1 MTVAEGG
8 GIFVSYRRQDTSH
21 LAGRLYDRL
30 ASALGEENVFID
42 VDMIQLGEDFAEAI
56 SRAVTACEVLLA
68 VIGPNWLTAA
78 DMRGS
83 RRLDDPYDFV
93 RLEIEAALTGGV
105 RVIPVLVEDAAMPG
119 RQDLPESLAGLARRS
134 ALRIRHE
141 AFANDAARL
150 VDVIQRALEAG
161 ADRGLPVPR
170 ARLTRVGEELRAV
183 AVEFFNT
190 AGRTVVD
197 TLDRRLLGPEPILI
211 GDSSSLSEQDVADVA
226 GAASGQ
232 RRLYL
237 VHPDRLDD
245 TSVQQLDRL
254 RAHGSAIVP
263 LSGNTMTAAITDT
276 CTRTVLLELEREY
289 GSGRNLFETRNSVI
303 DERFLFGR
311 SELLTRLGSAI
322 AAAENVLLT
331 GLRKAGK
338 TSVLNILRQHLVDY
352 PVCHVDL
359 QRFDRSDE
367 KWPQRLFAVM
377 LDAYDRWGRA
387 QCPGW
392 DFAASRDGDAFTEMD
407 RRREH
412 QENQGRSTP
421 FVLLLDEM
429 ERVIPRPGEVQAAA
443 HFARATGLIR
453 ALAQTHPGWLVV
465 IGADLRPTANRMNLL
480 PNGETNPLFQ
490 FFEELPIRLLEVDAV
505 DEMIRS
511 LCHAMGVWKV
521 DRRLGP
527 AVFQLSGGHPA
538 LVRMLAG
545 ASYRRRKDGE
555 HLRSADLP
563 NGLDDLAD
571 NNMLGSFFAENF
583 WGPMTEPER
592 QIVTRASATPPRGI
606 LSRRVPASDEVDAE
620 ARAALAG
627 QGLLRDGR
635 IAVGAFA
642 EWVRARS

>member
-1 MTVAEGG
+1 LASVY
-8 GIFVSYRRQDTSH
+8 ISYRRDDSYQVR
-21 LAGRLYDRL
+21 RLYDLL
-30 ASALGEENVFID
+30 ANALGAENVFLDID
-42 VDMIQLGEDFAEAI
+42 SIALGEDFRQTIKGVIADAT
-56 SRAVTACEVLLA
+56 VVLV
-68 VIGPNWLTAA
+68 VIGPQWLTAS
-78 DMRGS
+78 DRNGEP
-83 RRLDDPYDFV
+83 RLLDPSDWI
-93 RLEIEAALTGGV
+93 RLEIRTALARSV
-105 RVIPVLVEDAAMPG
+105 RVIPVLVDGASMPHSV
-119 RQDLPESLAGLARRS
+119 DLPSDIAALSRRN
-134 ALRIRHE
+134 ALRIRHDT
-141 AFANDAARL
+141 FASDAALL
-150 VDVIQRALEAG
+150 VDAIRRIDEAG
-161 ADRGLPVPR
+161 AERGGSTVPR

-211 GDSSSLSEQDVADVA
+211 VDSPSLSEQDVADIE
-226 GAASGQ
+226 GAARDQ
-232 RRLYL
+232 PRLYL
-237 VHPDRLDD
+237 VHPGLLDD
-245 TSVQQLDRL
+245 DSVHQLDRL

-263 LSGNTMTAAITDT
+263 LSGPTMAAAITDT
-276 CTRTVLLELEREY
+276 RARAVLQELEREY

-311 SELLTRLGSAI
+311 SELLTRLGGAI
-322 AAAENVLLT
+322 AMAESVLLT

-338 TSVLNILRQHLVDY
+338 TSVLNILRLHIVDY

-367 KWPQRLFAVM
+367 RWPHQLFAVM

-387 QCPGW
+387 QGPGW
-392 DFAASRDGDAFTEMD
+392 DFDTSRDGDAFTEMD

-429 ERVIPRPGEVQAAA
+429 ERVLPRPGEVEAAA

-453 ALAQTHPGWLVV
+453 ALAQTHPGWIVV

-490 FFEELPIRLLEVDAV
+490 FFEEMPIRLLGADAV
-505 DEMIRS
+505 DEMIQS
-511 LCHAMGVWKV
+511 LCHAMGVWNV
-521 DRRLGP
+521 DRRLGR

-563 NGLDDLAD
+563 HGLDDLAE
-571 NNMLGSFFAENF
+571 NNLLGSFFAENF

-592 QIVTRASATPPRGI
+592 QIMTGASATDPGGT
-606 LSRRVPASDEVDAE
+606 LSRRAPAADEVDAE
-620 ARAALAG
+620 ARAALVG

-635 IAVGAFA
+635 VAVGAFA
-642 EWVRARS
+642 DWVRARPELMT